1 MYNIPE
7 KYTANLMSSQAKVFL
22 QPENLKKDFYQTGI
36 SALDAILGGGFT
48 AGIHCLGAVPSLGK
62 STFAYQIAE
71 KISENHKHPV
81 IIFSLEMRSEDIIS
95 KSISRQSFIL
105 NHSSYYTSMD
115 LFSGNIEIT
124 DDYKTAQAN
133 AASLGNNILI
143 YDGRSDF
150 NSAEKIIHLV
160 REFMEFSQTKPFI
173 IIDYLQL
180 LRGDLNKSE
189 KQMADSNLATF
200 RKLADTGDIPI
211 LLISSFN
218 RDSYHSPVSL
228 KSYKESG
235 GIEYS
240 ADTLIGIQLRNIG
253 CKGFDI
259 NKAMRQPVRDLE
271 LVILKQRYGE
281 LGDLPIFF
289 NPSANIFSD
298 SYDDVSPA
306 SSENVYWLYLF

>member
-1 MYNIPE
+1 
-7 KYTANLMSSQAKVFL
+7 
-22 QPENLKKDFYQTGI
+22 
-36 SALDAILGGGFT
+36 
-48 AGIHCLGAVPSLGK
+48 
-62 STFAYQIAE
+62 
-71 KISENHKHPV
+71 
-81 IIFSLEMRSEDIIS
+81 
-95 KSISRQSFIL
+95 
-105 NHSSYYTSMD
+105 
-115 LFSGNIEIT
+115 
-124 DDYKTAQAN
+124 
-133 AASLGNNILI
+133 
-143 YDGRSDF
+143 
-150 NSAEKIIHLV
+150 
-160 REFMEFSQTKPFI
+160 
-173 IIDYLQL
+173 
-180 LRGDLNKSE
+180 
-189 KQMADSNLATF
+189 MADSNLATF

-298 SYDDVSPA
+298 LYDDVSPA
-306 SSENVYWLYLF
+306 SSENVY